1 MGGGG
6 SKDRSAEVMAQMQA
20 DLARQQAQAF
30 QRQSEMQAQHSEEM
44 REQQMTHTRM
54 LIDQMQQNQAYERE
68 QSAKF
73 EKFQAENLKLVKEL
87 AAAREDMEKQL
98 EQAQE
103 KFINGMT
110 DPDAYDQ
117 SQNEIFQKFCQQ
129 VEKVE
134 GVAKTQKPSVAVL
147 GQNGV
152 GKSSLI
158 NALAEQF
165 VTPEGVIDTTTVVSK
180 VYESPT
186 TEYWDVPGCNE
197 ERSYTNLK
205 QIMAI
210 KEMHLI
216 IIMYVDRVEHI
227 VKLEKFVRACK
238 VPYVCVRT
246 KVDQIVDAGGRLA
259 HELKQEALEH
269 EAKKLS
275 APLIFVS
282 AQTKEGID
290 SLKAAAKKEGV
301 SL

>member
-1 MGGGG
+1 MEQQN
-6 SKDRSAEVMAQMQA
+6 KIIQMKMDQIQA
-20 DLARQQAQAF
+20 NH
-30 QRQSEMQAQHSEEM
+30 EYV
-44 REQQMTHTRM
+44 REQ
-54 LIDQMQQNQAYERE
+54 DE
-68 QSAKF
+68 KF
-73 EKFQAENLKLVKEL
+73 EKYMSENTKLVAEL
-87 AAAREDMEKQL
+87 EDARKTL
-98 EQAQE
+98 EQELQKAGE
-103 KFINGMT
+103 KFLNQAT
-110 DPDAYDQ
+110 DPDEYDKIQ
-117 SQNEIFQKFCQQ
+117 TDIFQKFCS
-129 VEKVE
+129 KVE
-134 GVAKTQKPSVAVL
+134 QVPDVPKTKKPSVAVL

-158 NALAEQF
+158 NALADKF

-238 VPYVCVRT
+238 VPYLCVRS
-246 KVDQIVDAGGRLA
+246 KVDQIVDADGKLA
-259 HELKQEALEH
+259 HDLKTEALEL

-282 AQTKEGID
+282 AKTSEGID
-290 SLKAAAKKEGV
+290 YLKSSAEELGV
-301 SL
+301 SLGPTVAGAAAPPSPAAVSAPVAAMRDP